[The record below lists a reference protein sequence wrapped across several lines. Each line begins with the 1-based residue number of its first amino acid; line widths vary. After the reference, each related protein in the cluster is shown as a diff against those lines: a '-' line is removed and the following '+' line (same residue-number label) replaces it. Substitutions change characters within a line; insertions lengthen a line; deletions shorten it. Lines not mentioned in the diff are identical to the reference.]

1 MVGMVLLL
9 KILSNSKDA
18 SVMTAEMVL
27 LSNGSLVPARR
38 FSSAVI
44 RVEINPENAILTV
57 VSASFSAFARK
68 EYEVEFS
75 ESL

>member
-1 MVGMVLLL
+1 MAGMVLLL

-18 SVMTAEMVL
+18 SVMTAEMV

-68 EYEVEFS
+68 E
-75 ESL
+75 